1 MTAVEYDDLDEKEQA
16 NIKSLPTIRMKGP
29 GSPDSWTVYTADT
42 IEEWKTDII
51 KRSHVV
57 DTDF

>member
-16 NIKSLPTIRMKGP
+16 TIKSLPTIRMKGL
-29 GSPDSWTVYTADT
+29 GIPDSWKVYTADT
-42 IEEWKTDII
+42 LEDWKAEII
-51 KRSHVV
+51 KLSHAV